1 LLDDEIEKK
10 TQLKNDKK
18 INWVNSSQ
26 PVKLVIYVMISEQP
40 IEKQIKKIWSLIKK
54 YSVKKTKK

>member
-40 IEKQIKKIWSLIKK
+40 IEKQKKKWSLIKK

>member
-1 LLDDEIEKK
+1 MLDDEIEKK

-40 IEKQIKKIWSLIKK
+40 IEKQKKTIWSLIKK

>member
-40 IEKQIKKIWSLIKK
+40 IEKQKKIWSLIKK

>member
-1 LLDDEIEKK
+1 LLDDEIEKI

-40 IEKQIKKIWSLIKK
+40 IEKQKKKNEA
-54 YSVKKTKK
+54 